1 MSPFRP
7 MTRSMSRKGI
17 RHYSPYNLRSRGSRQ
32 TFECL
37 PTPSGSPTR
46 PRSSSTDGD
55 AGGLR
60 TPTGESVYDAARQ
73 AVLAGVP
80 LVCAFLVSTTS
91 HWNQSPQDILCH
103 STLLG
108 LARNCAETAQAVL
121 GEQRRTILAFDAGQS
136 VSDNELKL
144 CHPIQVGHVETLVR
158 IANTIIDDLEYNIL
172 GHGHTS

>member
-80 LVCAFLVSTTS
+80 VDA
-91 HWNQSPQDILCH
+91 LCH
-103 STLLG
+103 LVLLQFVCD
-108 LARNCAETAQAVL
+108 CADMAEAVYD
-121 GEQRRTILAFDAGQS
+121 EQQHVLVALENGVSI
-136 VSDNELKL
+136 SDNESKL
-144 CHPIQVGHVETLVR
+144 FHPVQMQHVKELME
-158 IANTIIDDLEYNIL
+158 IADGVTNNLEDRIL
-172 GHGHTS
+172 GLEVRHCND

>member
-7 MTRSMSRKGI
+7 TTRSMSRKGM
-17 RHYSPYNLRSRGSRQ
+17 RHYSPYNLRSRGSHQ

-55 AGGLR
+55 AGGLW
-60 TPTGESVYDAARQ
+60 TPAGEFTYDT
-73 AVLAGVP
+73 LAIVQKRLKLC
-80 LVCAFLVSTTS
+80 LVNSGAPY
-91 HWNQSPQDILCH
+91 WP
-103 STLLG
+103 STLDSPFLTM
-108 LARNCAETAQAVL
+108 NW
-121 GEQRRTILAFDAGQS
+121 ILLQ
-136 VSDNELKL
+136 KL

-172 GHGHTS
+172 GYGHTS